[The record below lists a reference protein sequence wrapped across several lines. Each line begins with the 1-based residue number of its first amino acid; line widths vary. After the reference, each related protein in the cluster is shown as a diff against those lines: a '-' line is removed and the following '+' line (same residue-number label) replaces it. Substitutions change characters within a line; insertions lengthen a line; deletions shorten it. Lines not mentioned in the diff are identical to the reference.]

1 MLTLLGILIFAIG
14 LLASIAL
21 HELGHMT
28 PAKKFGVKVPQY
40 MVGFG
45 PTLWSRIKGE
55 TEYGIKA
62 IPLGG
67 YIRMIGMFPP
77 NPKGPQDPEKL
88 GRMGQMIES
97 AREEV
102 LAEISPEDESRTFY
116 RLSVPKK
123 LTVMFG
129 GPFMNLVIATIL
141 FTISLSV
148 IGRPEVTTTVS
159 DVIKCVPT
167 AANPNG
173 IPSTSGTCDDGV
185 ATPAAEIGLSAGD
198 TLIAVND
205 MEIATW
211 DDLGT
216 ALADEAGNQ
225 VDVTYLTSTGETIT
239 KSVEVAALESEVF
252 DDSGQATGEVS
263 TRGFLGVM
271 PSFDLVQAP
280 VSEVPGFM
288 ASVTSASIGA
298 LFEFPARVFGLAGE
312 LFTDAPRDPEGPV
325 SVVGIGR
332 ISGQITSSEDVPAIY
347 KVGDLITLL
356 ASVNLFLFVFNMVP
370 ILPLDGGH
378 IAGALYEGA
387 RRQVARVRRKP
398 LPGPV
403 DTAKMLPVAYVMSLV
418 LLAMSAIVIL
428 ADIIKPMSFY

>member
-1 MLTLLGILIFAIG
+1 MLTLIGILIFAIG
-14 LLASIAL
+14 LLLSIAL
-21 HELGHMT
+21 HELGHMA

-45 PTLWSRIKGE
+45 PTLWSKVKGE
-55 TEYGIKA
+55 TEYGIKG

-77 NPKGPQDPEKL
+77 NPKGVQDPEKL
-88 GRMGQMIES
+88 GRMGQLIES

-102 LAEISPEDESRTFY
+102 LAEISPEDEPRTFY
-116 RLSVPKK
+116 RLTVPKK

-148 IGRPEVTTTVS
+148 IGRPVVSTTVS
-159 DVIKCVPT
+159 DVVACVPT
-167 AANPNG
+167 SANPNG
-173 IPSTSGTCDDGV
+173 IASTNGTCEGGSS
-185 ATPAAEIGLSAGD
+185 TPASEIGLAPGDKLLTVNGVEISAW
-198 TLIAVND
+198 
-205 MEIATW
+205 E
-211 DDLGT
+211 DLGT
-216 ALADEAGNQ
+216 ALSDQAGNV

-239 KSVEVAALESEVF
+239 KNVEVAALESPVF
-252 DDSGQATGEVS
+252 SDSGEAIGEFT
-263 TRGFLGVM
+263 TRGFLGIS
-271 PSFDLVQAP
+271 PSFELEQSP

-288 ASVTSASIGA
+288 ATVTTSSIAA
-298 LFEFPARVFGLAGE
+298 LLEFPARIFGLAGD
-312 LFTDAPRDPEGPV
+312 LFTEAPRDPEGPV
-325 SVVGIGR
+325 SVIGIGR
-332 ISGQITSSEDVPAIY
+332 ISGQITSSEQVPTIY
-347 KVGDLITLL
+347 KAGDLITLL

-370 ILPLDGGH
+370 VLPLDGGH

-387 RRQVARVRRKP
+387 RRQIARVRRKP

-403 DTAKMLPVAYVMSLV
+403 DTAKMLPVAYAMSLV

-428 ADIIKPMSFY
+428 ADIIKPIVF

>member
-14 LLASIAL
+14 LLLSIAL
-21 HELGHMT
+21 HELGHMA

-45 PTLWSRIKGE
+45 PTLWSKVKGE
-55 TEYGIKA
+55 TEYGLKG

-77 NPKGPQDPEKL
+77 NPKGVQDPEKL
-88 GRMGQMIES
+88 GRMGQMVEA

-102 LAEISPEDESRTFY
+102 LAEISPEDEPRTFY

-148 IGRPEVTTTVS
+148 IGRPVVSTTVS
-159 DVIKCVPT
+159 DVVACVPT
-167 AANPNG
+167 SANPNG
-173 IPSTSGTCDDGV
+173 IASTSGTCEGGES
-185 ATPAAEIGLSAGD
+185 TPASEIGLAPGDKLLTVNGVEISAW
-198 TLIAVND
+198 
-205 MEIATW
+205 E
-211 DDLGT
+211 DLGT
-216 ALADEAGNQ
+216 ALGDQAGNV
-225 VDVTYLTSTGETIT
+225 VDVTYLTSSGETIT
-239 KSVEVAALESEVF
+239 KNVEVAALESPVF
-252 DDSGQATGEVS
+252 GDNGDATGEF
-263 TRGFLGVM
+263 TIRGFLGVT
-271 PSFDLVQAP
+271 PSFELEQSP

-288 ASVTSASIGA
+288 ATVTASSIAA
-298 LFEFPARVFGLAGE
+298 LMEFPARVFGLAGD
-312 LFTDAPRDPEGPV
+312 LFTEAPRDPEGPV

-332 ISGQITSSEDVPAIY
+332 ISGQIASSEEVPTIY
-347 KVGDLITLL
+347 KAGDLITLL

-387 RRQVARVRRKP
+387 RRQIARVRRKP

-403 DTAKMLPVAYVMSLV
+403 DTAKMLPVAYAMSLV

-428 ADIIKPMSFY
+428 ADIIKPIVF

>member
-1 MLTLLGILIFAIG
+1 MLTVLGISIFAIG
-14 LLASIAL
+14 LLLSIAL
-21 HELGHMT
+21 HELGHMA

-45 PTLWSRIKGE
+45 PTLWSKVKGE
-55 TEYGIKA
+55 TEYGIKG

-77 NPKGPQDPEKL
+77 NPNGVQDREHL
-88 GRMGQMIES
+88 GRMGLMIES

-102 LAEISPEDESRTFY
+102 LAEISPEDEPRTFY

-148 IGRPEVTTTVS
+148 IGRPAVTTTVS
-159 DVIKCVPT
+159 EVVACVPT
-167 AANPNG
+167 SANPNG
-173 IPSTSGTCDDGV
+173 IASTSGACEGG
-185 ATPAAEIGLSAGD
+185 ASTPASEIGLTTGD
-198 TLIAVND
+198 QLLAVNG
-205 MEIATW
+205 MQIATW
-211 DDLGT
+211 EDLGI
-216 ALADEAGNQ
+216 ALSDQAGSV
-225 VDVTYLTSTGETIT
+225 VDVTYLTSAGETIT
-239 KSVEVAALESEVF
+239 KSVSVAALETPVF
-252 DDSGQATGEVS
+252 NESGEATGEVTS
-263 TRGFLGVM
+263 RGFLGVS
-271 PSFDLVQAP
+271 PSFDLVQSP
-280 VSEVPGFM
+280 VSEVPEFM
-288 ASVTSASIGA
+288 VSITATSISA
-298 LFEFPARVFGLAGE
+298 LLEFPNRVFELAGD
-312 LFTDAPRDPEGPV
+312 LFTEAPRDLEGPV

-332 ISGQITSSEDVPAIY
+332 ISGQIASSEEVPTIY
-347 KVGDLITLL
+347 KAGDLVTLL

-370 ILPLDGGH
+370 VLPLDGGH

-387 RRQVARVRRKP
+387 RRQVARVLRKP

-403 DTAKMLPVAYVMSLV
+403 DTAKMLPVAYAMSLV

-428 ADIIKPMSFY
+428 ADIIKPMAF

>member
-1 MLTLLGILIFAIG
+1 MLTLLGISIFAIG
-14 LLASIAL
+14 LLLSIAL
-21 HELGHMT
+21 HELGHMA

-77 NPKGPQDPEKL
+77 NPKGVQDREHL
-88 GRMGQMIES
+88 GRMGLMIES

-102 LAEISPEDESRTFY
+102 LAEIAPEDEPRTFY

-148 IGRPEVTTTVS
+148 IGRPAVTTTVS
-159 DVIKCVPT
+159 EVVACVPT
-167 AANPNG
+167 SANPNG
-173 IPSTSGTCDDGV
+173 IASTSGTCEGGV
-185 ATPAAEIGLSAGD
+185 STPASEIGLAAGD
-198 TLIAVND
+198 KLLTVNGT
-205 MEIATW
+205 EISTW
-211 DDLGT
+211 EDLGT
-216 ALADEAGNQ
+216 ALSDQAGNI
-225 VDVTYLTSTGETIT
+225 VDVTYLTSSGETVT
-239 KSVEVAALESEVF
+239 KNVEVAALETPVF
-252 DDSGQATGEVS
+252 TEAGEPTGEVT
-263 TRGFLGVM
+263 TRGFLGIS
-271 PSFDLVQAP
+271 PNFDLVQSP

-288 ASVTSASIGA
+288 ATVTTSSIAA
-298 LFEFPARVFGLAGE
+298 LMEFPARVFGLAGD
-312 LFTDAPRDPEGPV
+312 LFTEAPRDPEGPV

-332 ISGQITSSEDVPAIY
+332 ISGQIASSEEVPTIY
-347 KVGDLITLL
+347 KAGDLVTLL

-370 ILPLDGGH
+370 VLPLDGGH

-387 RRQVARVRRKP
+387 RRQIARVRRKP

-403 DTAKMLPVAYVMSLV
+403 DTAKMLPVAYAMSLV

-428 ADIIKPMSFY
+428 ADIIKPIVF

>member
-1 MLTLLGILIFAIG
+1 MLTLLGILIFAVG

-21 HELGHMT
+21 HELGHMA

-45 PTLWSRIKGE
+45 PTLWSRKKGE
-55 TEYGIKA
+55 TEYGIKG

-77 NPKGPQDPEKL
+77 NPKGVQDREHL
-88 GRMGQMIES
+88 GRMGLMIED
-97 AREEV
+97 ARDEV
-102 LAEISPEDESRTFY
+102 LAEIAPEDEHRTFY

-159 DVIKCVPT
+159 EVIACVPT
-167 AANPNG
+167 TANPNG
-173 IPSTSGTCDDGV
+173 IASTSGTCDGGV
-185 ATPAAEIGLSAGD
+185 STPAAQIGLSAGD
-198 TLIAVND
+198 KLLSVNEV
-205 MEIATW
+205 EISTW
-211 DDLGT
+211 EDLGI
-216 ALADEAGNQ
+216 ALADQAGNVVQ
-225 VDVTYLTSTGETIT
+225 VTYLTSTGETVT
-239 KSVEVAALESEVF
+239 KNVEVAALESPVIN
-252 DDSGQATGEVS
+252 DSGDATGEF
-263 TRGFLGVM
+263 TIRGFLGVS
-271 PSFDLVQAP
+271 PSFDLVQSP
-280 VSEVPGFM
+280 ISEVPGFM
-288 ASVTSASIGA
+288 TSVTASSIAA
-298 LFEFPARVFGLAGE
+298 LFEFPARVFGLAGD
-312 LFTDAPRDPEGPV
+312 LFTEAPRDPEGPV
-325 SVVGIGR
+325 SVIGIGR
-332 ISGQITSSEDVPAIY
+332 ISGEIASSESVPAIY

-370 ILPLDGGH
+370 VLPLDGGH

-387 RRQVARVRRKP
+387 RRQIARVRRKP

-428 ADIIKPMSFY
+428 ADIIKPIAF

>member
-21 HELGHMT
+21 HELGHMA

-45 PTLWSRIKGE
+45 PTLWSRVKGE
-55 TEYGIKA
+55 TEYGLKG

-77 NPKGPQDPEKL
+77 NPKGVQDPESL
-88 GRMGQMIES
+88 GRMGQMIEA

-102 LAEISPEDESRTFY
+102 LAEIAPEDEPRTFY

-148 IGRPEVTTTVS
+148 IGRPVVSTTVS
-159 DVIKCVPT
+159 EVVACVPT
-167 AANPNG
+167 SANPNG
-173 IPSTSGTCDDGV
+173 IASTNGECEGGV
-185 ATPAAEIGLSAGD
+185 STPASEIGLTAGD
-198 TLIAVND
+198 KLLSVNGV
-205 MEIATW
+205 EISAW
-211 DDLGT
+211 EDLGT
-216 ALADEAGNQ
+216 ALSNEAGNV
-225 VDVTYLTSTGETIT
+225 VDVTYLTSTGETVT
-239 KSVEVAALESEVF
+239 KNVEVAALESPVF
-252 DDSGQATGEVS
+252 NDSGDATGEF
-263 TRGFLGVM
+263 TIRGFLGVS
-271 PSFDLVQAP
+271 PSFELEQSP

-288 ASVTSASIGA
+288 ATVTASSIAA
-298 LFEFPARVFGLAGE
+298 LMKFPARVFGLAGD
-312 LFTDAPRDPEGPV
+312 LFTEAPRDPEGPV
-325 SVVGIGR
+325 SVIGIGR
-332 ISGQITSSEDVPAIY
+332 ISGQITSSEEVPTIY
-347 KVGDLITLL
+347 KAGDLITLL

-370 ILPLDGGH
+370 VLPLDGGH

-403 DTAKMLPVAYVMSLV
+403 DTAKMLPVAYAMSLV

-428 ADIIKPMSFY
+428 ADIIKPMAF

>member
-1 MLTLLGILIFAIG
+1 MLTLLGILIFAVG

-77 NPKGPQDPEKL
+77 NPKGIADPEKL

-102 LAEISPEDESRTFY
+102 LSEIAPEDESRTFY

-159 DVIKCVPT
+159 EVVACVPT
-167 AANPNG
+167 TSNPNG
-173 IPSTSGTCDDGV
+173 IASTSGTCDGGV
-185 ATPAAEIGLSAGD
+185 STPAAEIGLSPGD
-198 TLIAVND
+198 TLISVNSI
-205 MEIATW
+205 EISTW

-216 ALADEAGNQ
+216 ALANEAGNQ
-225 VDVTYLTSTGETIT
+225 VPVTYLDSAGQTIT
-239 KSVEVAALESEVF
+239 KDVKVAALETEIF
-252 DDSGQATGEVS
+252 DDAGKPTGEVS
-263 TRGFLGVM
+263 SRGFLGVT
-271 PSFDLVQAP
+271 PTFDLVQAP
-280 VSEVPGFM
+280 IAEVPGFM
-288 ASVTSASIGA
+288 ASITATSVGA
-298 LFEFPARVFGLAGE
+298 LFEFPARVFGLASE
-312 LFTDAPRDPEGPV
+312 LFTDSPRDPEGPV

-332 ISGQITSSEDVPAIY
+332 ISGQITSSEAVPTIY

-370 ILPLDGGH
+370 VLPLDGGH

-387 RRQVARVRRKP
+387 RRQIARIRRKP

-403 DTAKMLPVAYVMSLV
+403 DTAKMLPVAYAMSIV
-418 LLAMSAIVIL
+418 LLAMSAVVIL
-428 ADIIKPMSFY
+428 ADIIKPMSF

>member
-21 HELGHMT
+21 HELGHMA

-45 PTLWSRIKGE
+45 PTLWSRKKGE

-77 NPKGPQDPEKL
+77 NPKGVQDRERL
-88 GRMGQMIES
+88 GRMGLMIED

-102 LAEISPEDESRTFY
+102 LAEISPEDEPRTFY

-159 DVIKCVPT
+159 EVVACVPT
-167 AANPNG
+167 SSNPSG
-173 IPSTSGTCDDGV
+173 IASTSGTCDGGV
-185 ATPAAEIGLSAGD
+185 STPAAEIGLTAGD
-198 TLIAVND
+198 QLLVVNGVD
-205 MEIATW
+205 IATW
-211 DDLGT
+211 SDLGT
-216 ALADEAGNQ
+216 ALSDQAGKV
-225 VDVTYLTSTGETIT
+225 VDVTYLTSEGETVS
-239 KSVEVAALESEVF
+239 KSVEVAALKSEVF
-252 DDSGQATGEVS
+252 TDAGVATGEFT
-263 TRGFLGVM
+263 TRGFLGIS
-271 PSFDLVQAP
+271 PSFNLVQSP
-280 VSEVPGFM
+280 ISEVPGFM
-288 ASVTSASIGA
+288 TSVTASSIAA
-298 LFEFPARVFGLAGE
+298 LFEFPARVLGLAGD
-312 LFTDAPRDPEGPV
+312 LFTEAPRDPEGPV
-325 SVVGIGR
+325 SVIGIGR
-332 ISGQITSSEDVPAIY
+332 ISGEITSSETVPAIY

-370 ILPLDGGH
+370 VLPLDGGH

-387 RRQVARVRRKP
+387 RRQVARIRRKP

-403 DTAKMLPVAYVMSLV
+403 DTAKMLPVAYAMSLV

-428 ADIIKPMSFY
+428 ADIFKPISF

>member
-1 MLTLLGILIFAIG
+1 MLTMLGILIFAIG

-21 HELGHMT
+21 HEIGHLA

-45 PTLWSRIKGE
+45 PTLWSRKRGE
-55 TEYGIKA
+55 TEYGVKA

-77 NPKGPQDPEKL
+77 NPKGAQDAEQL
-88 GRMGQMIES
+88 GRIGLMIES

-102 LAEISPEDESRTFY
+102 LSEIAPEDEPRTFY
-116 RLSVPKK
+116 KLSVPKK

-148 IGRPEVTTTVS
+148 IGRPEVNTTVS
-159 DVIKCVPT
+159 EIVACVPT
-167 AANPNG
+167 SANPNG
-173 IPSTSGTCDDGV
+173 IASTSGTCDGGTK
-185 ATPAAEIGLSAGD
+185 TPAAEIGLSAGD
-198 TLIAVND
+198 KLVSVNGF
-205 MEIATW
+205 EISSW
-211 DDLGT
+211 EDLGT
-216 ALADEAGNQ
+216 ALSDQAGK
-225 VDVTYLTSTGETIT
+225 VVPVTYLTSAGTTVT
-239 KSVEVAALESEVF
+239 KSVTVAGIESEVF
-252 DDSGQATGEVS
+252 TETGEATGEFS
-263 TRGFLGVM
+263 TRGFLGVS
-271 PSFDLVQAP
+271 PSFELVQ
-280 VSEVPGFM
+280 SSITEVPGFM
-288 ASVTSASIGA
+288 TSVIASSVSA

-312 LFTDAPRDPEGPV
+312 MFTDAPRDPEGPV
-325 SVVGIGR
+325 SVIGIGR
-332 ISGQITSSEDVPAIY
+332 ISGQITSSEAVPTIY

-370 ILPLDGGH
+370 VLPLDGGH

-387 RRQVARVRRKP
+387 RRQIARIRRKP

-403 DTAKMLPVAYVMSLV
+403 DTARMLPVAYAMSLV

-428 ADIIKPMSFY
+428 ADFIKPMSF

>member
-1 MLTLLGILIFAIG
+1 MLTLIGILIFAIG
-14 LLASIAL
+14 LLLSIAL
-21 HELGHMT
+21 HELGHMA

-45 PTLWSRIKGE
+45 PTLWSKVKGE
-55 TEYGIKA
+55 TEYGLKG

-77 NPKGPQDPEKL
+77 NPKGVQDPEKL
-88 GRMGQMIES
+88 GRMGQLIES

-102 LAEISPEDESRTFY
+102 LAEISPEDEPRTFY

-148 IGRPEVTTTVS
+148 IGRPVVSTTVS
-159 DVIKCVPT
+159 DVVACVPT
-167 AANPNG
+167 SANPNG
-173 IPSTSGTCDDGV
+173 IASTSGTCEGGTS
-185 ATPAAEIGLSAGD
+185 TPASEIGLAPGDKLLTVNGVEISA
-198 TLIAVND
+198 
-205 MEIATW
+205 W

-216 ALADEAGNQ
+216 ALSDQAGNV
-225 VDVTYLTSTGETIT
+225 VDVTYLTSSGETVT
-239 KSVEVAALESEVF
+239 KNVEVAALESPVF
-252 DDSGQATGEVS
+252 GDNGDATGEF
-263 TRGFLGVM
+263 TIRGFLGVT
-271 PSFDLVQAP
+271 PSFELEQSP

-288 ASVTSASIGA
+288 ATVTASSIAA
-298 LFEFPARVFGLAGE
+298 LMEFPARVFGLAGD
-312 LFTDAPRDPEGPV
+312 LFTEAPRDPEGPV

-332 ISGQITSSEDVPAIY
+332 ISGQIASSEEVPTIY
-347 KVGDLITLL
+347 KAGDLITLL

-387 RRQVARVRRKP
+387 RRQIARVRRKP

-403 DTAKMLPVAYVMSLV
+403 DTAKMLPVAYAMSLV

-428 ADIIKPMSFY
+428 ADIIKPIVF

>member
-1 MLTLLGILIFAIG
+1 MLTLIGILIFAIG
-14 LLASIAL
+14 LLLSIAL
-21 HELGHMT
+21 HELGHMA

-45 PTLWSRIKGE
+45 PTLWSKVKGE
-55 TEYGIKA
+55 TEYGLKG

-77 NPKGPQDPEKL
+77 NPKGVQDPEKL
-88 GRMGQMIES
+88 GRMGQMVEA

-102 LAEISPEDESRTFY
+102 LAEITPEDEPRTFY

-148 IGRPEVTTTVS
+148 IGRPVVSTTVS
-159 DVIKCVPT
+159 DVVACVPT
-167 AANPNG
+167 SANPNG
-173 IPSTSGTCDDGV
+173 IASTSGTCEGGES
-185 ATPAAEIGLSAGD
+185 TPASEIGLAAGD
-198 TLIAVND
+198 KLLTVNGV
-205 MEIATW
+205 EISAW
-211 DDLGT
+211 EDLGA
-216 ALADEAGNQ
+216 ALGDQAGNV
-225 VDVTYLTSTGETIT
+225 VDVTYLTSSGETIT
-239 KSVEVAALESEVF
+239 KNVEVAALESPVF
-252 DDSGQATGEVS
+252 GDNGDATGEF
-263 TRGFLGVM
+263 TIRGFLGVT
-271 PSFDLVQAP
+271 PSFELEQSP

-288 ASVTSASIGA
+288 ATVTASSIAA
-298 LFEFPARVFGLAGE
+298 LMEFPARVFGLAGD
-312 LFTDAPRDPEGPV
+312 LFTEAPRDPEGPV

-332 ISGQITSSEDVPAIY
+332 ISGQIASSEEVPTIY
-347 KVGDLITLL
+347 KAGDLITLL

-387 RRQVARVRRKP
+387 RRQIARVRRKP

-403 DTAKMLPVAYVMSLV
+403 DTAKMLPVAYAMSLV

-428 ADIIKPMSFY
+428 ADIIKPIVF

>member
-1 MLTLLGILIFAIG
+1 MLTLLGILIFAVG

-21 HELGHMT
+21 HELGHMA

-45 PTLWSRIKGE
+45 PTLWSRTKGD
-55 TEYGIKA
+55 TEYGIKG

-77 NPKGPQDPEKL
+77 NPKGVQDREHL
-88 GRMGQMIES
+88 GRIGLMIET

-102 LAEISPEDESRTFY
+102 LSEVSPEDESRTFY

-148 IGRPEVTTTVS
+148 IGRPVVTTTVS
-159 DVIKCVPT
+159 EVVACVPT
-167 AANPNG
+167 SANPNG
-173 IPSTSGTCDDGV
+173 IASTSGTCDGGV
-185 ATPAAEIGLSAGD
+185 STPATEIGLTAGD
-198 TLIAVND
+198 KLLVVND
-205 MEIATW
+205 LEITTW
-211 DDLGT
+211 EDLGT
-216 ALADEAGNQ
+216 ALGDQAGKVVQ
-225 VDVTYLTSTGETIT
+225 VTYLTSAGATIT
-239 KSVEVAALESEVF
+239 KSVKVAAIESEVF
-252 DDSGQATGEVS
+252 TDTGEPTGEFS
-263 TRGFLGVM
+263 TRGFLGVS
-271 PSFDLVQAP
+271 PSFALEQSP

-288 ASVTSASIGA
+288 TSVTASSISA

-312 LFTDAPRDPEGPV
+312 LFTDSPRDPEGPV

-332 ISGQITSSEDVPAIY
+332 ISGQITSSEAVPTIY

-370 ILPLDGGH
+370 VLPLDGGH

-387 RRQVARVRRKP
+387 RRQIARIRRKP

-403 DTAKMLPVAYVMSLV
+403 DTAKMLPVAYAMSLV

-428 ADIIKPMSFY
+428 ADIIKPMSF

>member
-1 MLTLLGILIFAIG
+1 MLTLLGISIFAIG
-14 LLASIAL
+14 LLLSIAL
-21 HELGHMT
+21 HELGHMA

-77 NPKGPQDPEKL
+77 NPKGVQDREHL
-88 GRMGQMIES
+88 GRMGLMIES
-97 AREEV
+97 ARDEV
-102 LAEISPEDESRTFY
+102 LAEIAPEDEPRTFY

-148 IGRPEVTTTVS
+148 IGRPAVTTTVS
-159 DVIKCVPT
+159 EVVACVPT
-167 AANPNG
+167 SANPNG
-173 IPSTSGTCDDGV
+173 IASTSGTCEGGV
-185 ATPAAEIGLSAGD
+185 STPATEIGLAAGD
-198 TLIAVND
+198 KLLTVNGTG
-205 MEIATW
+205 ISTW
-211 DDLGT
+211 EDLGT
-216 ALADEAGNQ
+216 ALSDQAGNV
-225 VDVTYLTSTGETIT
+225 VDVTYLTSSGETVT
-239 KSVEVAALESEVF
+239 KNVEVAALETPVF
-252 DDSGQATGEVS
+252 TEAGEPTGEVT
-263 TRGFLGVM
+263 TRGFLGIS
-271 PSFDLVQAP
+271 PSFELVQSP
-280 VSEVPGFM
+280 VSEFPGFM
-288 ASVTSASIGA
+288 ATVTTSSIAA
-298 LFEFPARVFGLAGE
+298 LMEFPARVFGLAGD
-312 LFTDAPRDPEGPV
+312 LFTEAPRDPEGPV

-332 ISGQITSSEDVPAIY
+332 ISGQIASSEEVPTIY
-347 KVGDLITLL
+347 KAGDLVTLL

-370 ILPLDGGH
+370 VLPLDGGH

-387 RRQVARVRRKP
+387 RRQIARVRRKP

-403 DTAKMLPVAYVMSLV
+403 DTAKMLPVAYAMSLV

-428 ADIIKPMSFY
+428 ADIIKPIVF

>member
-1 MLTLLGILIFAIG
+1 MLTLLGISIFAIG
-14 LLASIAL
+14 LLLSIAL
-21 HELGHMT
+21 HELGHMA

-77 NPKGPQDPEKL
+77 NPKGVQDREHL
-88 GRMGQMIES
+88 GRMGLMIES

-102 LAEISPEDESRTFY
+102 LAEIAPEDEPRTFY

-148 IGRPEVTTTVS
+148 IGRPAVTTTVS
-159 DVIKCVPT
+159 EVVACVPT
-167 AANPNG
+167 SANPNG
-173 IPSTSGTCDDGV
+173 IASTNGTCEGGV
-185 ATPAAEIGLSAGD
+185 STPASEIGLTAGD
-198 TLIAVND
+198 KLLTVNGL
-205 MEIATW
+205 EISTW
-211 DDLGT
+211 EDLGT
-216 ALADEAGNQ
+216 ALSDQAGNV
-225 VDVTYLTSTGETIT
+225 VDVTYLTSSGETVT
-239 KSVEVAALESEVF
+239 KNVEVAALESPVF
-252 DDSGQATGEVS
+252 SDTGEATGEFTS
-263 TRGFLGVM
+263 RGFLGVS
-271 PSFDLVQAP
+271 PGFDLVQSP

-288 ASVTSASIGA
+288 ATVTTSSIAA
-298 LFEFPARVFGLAGE
+298 LFEFPARVLGLAGD
-312 LFTDAPRDPEGPV
+312 LFTETPRDPEGPV
-325 SVVGIGR
+325 SVIGIGR
-332 ISGQITSSEDVPAIY
+332 ISGQIASTEEVPTIY
-347 KVGDLITLL
+347 KAGDLITLL

-370 ILPLDGGH
+370 VLPLDGGH

-387 RRQVARVRRKP
+387 RRQIARLRRKP

-403 DTAKMLPVAYVMSLV
+403 DTAKMLPVAYAMSIV

-428 ADIIKPMSFY
+428 ADIIKPMAF

>member
-1 MLTLLGILIFAIG
+1 MLTLLGILIFAVG

-21 HELGHMT
+21 HELGHMA

-45 PTLWSRIKGE
+45 PTLWSRKKGE
-55 TEYGIKA
+55 TEYGIKG

-77 NPKGPQDPEKL
+77 NPKGVQDREHL
-88 GRMGQMIES
+88 GRMGLMIED
-97 AREEV
+97 ARDEV
-102 LAEISPEDESRTFY
+102 LAEIAPEDEHRTFY

-159 DVIKCVPT
+159 EVIACVPT
-167 AANPNG
+167 SANPNG
-173 IPSTSGTCDDGV
+173 IASTSGTCDGGV
-185 ATPAAEIGLSAGD
+185 STPAAQIGLSAGD
-198 TLIAVND
+198 KLLSVNGV
-205 MEIATW
+205 EISTW
-211 DDLGT
+211 QDLGI
-216 ALADEAGNQ
+216 ALADQAGNVVQ
-225 VDVTYLTSTGETIT
+225 VTYLTSTGETVT
-239 KSVEVAALESEVF
+239 KNVEVAALESPVIN
-252 DDSGQATGEVS
+252 DSGDATGEF
-263 TRGFLGVM
+263 TIRGFLGVS
-271 PSFDLVQAP
+271 PSFDLVQSP
-280 VSEVPGFM
+280 ISEVPGFM
-288 ASVTSASIGA
+288 TSVTASSIAA
-298 LFEFPARVFGLAGE
+298 LFEFPARVFGLAGD
-312 LFTDAPRDPEGPV
+312 LFTEAPRDPEGPV
-325 SVVGIGR
+325 SVIGIGR
-332 ISGQITSSEDVPAIY
+332 ISGEIASSESVPAIY

-370 ILPLDGGH
+370 VLPLDGGH

-387 RRQVARVRRKP
+387 RRQIARVRRKP

-428 ADIIKPMSFY
+428 ADIIKPIAF

>member
-21 HELGHMT
+21 HELGHMA

-45 PTLWSRIKGE
+45 PTLWSRVKGE
-55 TEYGIKA
+55 TEYGLKG

-77 NPKGPQDPEKL
+77 NPKGVQDPEKL

-102 LAEISPEDESRTFY
+102 LAEFTPEDEPRTFY

-148 IGRPEVTTTVS
+148 IGRPVVSTTVS
-159 DVIKCVPT
+159 DVVACVPT
-167 AANPNG
+167 SANPNG
-173 IPSTSGTCDDGV
+173 IASTNGECEGGAS
-185 ATPAAEIGLSAGD
+185 TPASEIGLTAGD
-198 TLIAVND
+198 KLLSVNGV
-205 MEIATW
+205 EISTW
-211 DDLGT
+211 EDLGT
-216 ALADEAGNQ
+216 ALSDQAGKV
-225 VDVTYLTSTGETIT
+225 VDVTYLTSSGETIT
-239 KSVEVAALESEVF
+239 KNAEVAALESPVF
-252 DDSGQATGEVS
+252 GDNGDATGEF
-263 TRGFLGVM
+263 TIRGFLGVS
-271 PSFDLVQAP
+271 PSFELEQAP

-288 ASVTSASIGA
+288 TTVTASSIAA
-298 LFEFPARVFGLAGE
+298 LMEFPARVFGLAGD
-312 LFTDAPRDPEGPV
+312 LFTETPRDPEGPV
-325 SVVGIGR
+325 SVIGIGR
-332 ISGQITSSEDVPAIY
+332 ISGQITSSEEVPTIY
-347 KVGDLITLL
+347 KAGDLITLL

-370 ILPLDGGH
+370 VLPLDGGH

-387 RRQVARVRRKP
+387 RRQVARFRRKP

-403 DTAKMLPVAYVMSLV
+403 DTAKMLPVAYAMSLV

-428 ADIIKPMSFY
+428 ADIIKPMSF

>member
-14 LLASIAL
+14 LLLSIAL
-21 HELGHMT
+21 HELGHMA

-45 PTLWSRIKGE
+45 PTLWSKVKGE
-55 TEYGIKA
+55 TEYGLKG

-77 NPKGPQDPEKL
+77 NPKGVQDPEKL
-88 GRMGQMIES
+88 GRMGQMVEA

-102 LAEISPEDESRTFY
+102 LAEISPEDEPRTFY

-148 IGRPEVTTTVS
+148 IGRPVVSTTVS
-159 DVIKCVPT
+159 DVVSCVPT
-167 AANPNG
+167 SANPNG
-173 IPSTSGTCDDGV
+173 IASTSGTCEGGES
-185 ATPAAEIGLSAGD
+185 TPASEIGLAPGDKLLTVNGVEISAW
-198 TLIAVND
+198 
-205 MEIATW
+205 E
-211 DDLGT
+211 DLGT
-216 ALADEAGNQ
+216 ALGDQAGNV
-225 VDVTYLTSTGETIT
+225 VDVTYLTSSGETIT
-239 KSVEVAALESEVF
+239 KNVEVAALESPVF
-252 DDSGQATGEVS
+252 GDNGDATGEF
-263 TRGFLGVM
+263 TIRGFLGVT
-271 PSFDLVQAP
+271 PSFELEQSP

-288 ASVTSASIGA
+288 ATVTASSIAA
-298 LFEFPARVFGLAGE
+298 LMEFPARVFGLAGD
-312 LFTDAPRDPEGPV
+312 LFTEAPRDPEGPV

-332 ISGQITSSEDVPAIY
+332 ISGQIASSEEVPTIY
-347 KVGDLITLL
+347 KAGDLITLL

-387 RRQVARVRRKP
+387 RRQIARVRRKP

-403 DTAKMLPVAYVMSLV
+403 DTAKMLPVAYAMSLV

-428 ADIIKPMSFY
+428 ADIIKPIVF

>member
-1 MLTLLGILIFAIG
+1 MLTLLGISIFAIG
-14 LLASIAL
+14 LLLSIAL
-21 HELGHMT
+21 HELGHMA

-45 PTLWSRIKGE
+45 PTVWSRIKGE

-77 NPKGPQDPEKL
+77 NPKGIQDREHL
-88 GRMGQMIES
+88 GRMGLMIES

-102 LAEISPEDESRTFY
+102 LAEIAPEDEPRTFY

-141 FTISLSV
+141 FTVSLSV
-148 IGRPEVTTTVS
+148 IGRPAVNTTVS
-159 DVIKCVPT
+159 EVVACVPT
-167 AANPNG
+167 SANPNG
-173 IPSTSGTCDDGV
+173 IASTSGECEGGV
-185 ATPAAEIGLSAGD
+185 STPASEIGLTAGD
-198 TLIAVND
+198 KLLTVNGL
-205 MEIATW
+205 EISTW
-211 DDLGT
+211 EDLGT
-216 ALADEAGNQ
+216 ALVDQAGNV
-225 VDVTYLTSTGETIT
+225 VDVTYLTSSGETVT
-239 KSVEVAALESEVF
+239 KNVEVASLETPVF
-252 DDSGQATGEVS
+252 TEAGEPTGEVTS
-263 TRGFLGVM
+263 RGFLGVS
-271 PSFDLVQAP
+271 PSFELVQSP

-288 ASVTSASIGA
+288 ATVTTSSVAA

-312 LFTDAPRDPEGPV
+312 LFTETPRDPEGPV
-325 SVVGIGR
+325 SVIGIGR
-332 ISGQITSSEDVPAIY
+332 ISGQITSSEQVPTIY
-347 KVGDLITLL
+347 KVGDLISLL

-370 ILPLDGGH
+370 VLPLDGGH
-378 IAGALYEGA
+378 IAGALYEGG
-387 RRQVARVRRKP
+387 RRQIARLRSKP

-403 DTAKMLPVAYVMSLV
+403 DTARMLPVAYAMSLV

-428 ADIIKPMSFY
+428 ADIIKPMAF

>member
-1 MLTLLGILIFAIG
+1 MLTLLGISIFAIG

-21 HELGHMT
+21 HELGHLF

-45 PTLWSRIKGE
+45 PTLWSRLKGE

-77 NPKGPQDPEKL
+77 NPKGVQDREHL
-88 GRMGQMIES
+88 GRMGLMIES

-102 LAEISPEDESRTFY
+102 LAEIAPEDEKRTFY

-141 FTISLSV
+141 FTISISV
-148 IGRPEVTTTVS
+148 IGRPNVTTTVS
-159 DVIKCVPT
+159 EVIACVPT
-167 AANPNG
+167 SANPNG
-173 IPSTSGTCDDGV
+173 ISSTSGTCEGG
-185 ATPAAEIGLSAGD
+185 ASTPASEIGLASGD
-198 TLIAVND
+198 TLLTVNGLNISSW
-205 MEIATW
+205 E
-211 DDLGT
+211 DLGT
-216 ALADEAGNQ
+216 ALADEAGNV
-225 VDVTYLTSTGETIT
+225 VDVTYSTPDGQTVT
-239 KSVEVAALESEVF
+239 KSVEVAALETEELNEA
-252 DDSGQATGEVS
+252 GEATGQVTS
-263 TRGFLGVM
+263 RGFLGVV
-271 PSFDLVQAP
+271 PSFELVTSP
-280 VSEVPGFM
+280 VTQVPGFM
-288 ASVTSASIGA
+288 AEITATSISA
-298 LFEFPARVFGLAGE
+298 LLEFPTRVFGLAGE

-332 ISGQITSSEDVPAIY
+332 ISGQITSSEAVPTIY
-347 KVGDLITLL
+347 KVGDLVTLL

-370 ILPLDGGH
+370 VLPLDGGH

-387 RRQVARVRRKP
+387 RRQIARVRRRP

-403 DTAKMLPVAYVMSLV
+403 DTAKMLPVAYVMSLI

-428 ADIIKPMSFY
+428 ADIIKPIAL

>member
-1 MLTLLGILIFAIG
+1 MLTVLGISIFAIG
-14 LLASIAL
+14 LLLSIAL
-21 HELGHMT
+21 HELGHMA

-45 PTLWSRIKGE
+45 PTLWSKVKGE
-55 TEYGIKA
+55 TEYGIKG

-77 NPKGPQDPEKL
+77 NPNGVQDREHL
-88 GRMGQMIES
+88 GRMGLMIES

-102 LAEISPEDESRTFY
+102 LAEIAPEDEPRTFY

-148 IGRPEVTTTVS
+148 IGRPAVTTTVS
-159 DVIKCVPT
+159 EVVACVPT
-167 AANPNG
+167 SANPNG
-173 IPSTSGTCDDGV
+173 IASTSGACEGG
-185 ATPAAEIGLSAGD
+185 ASTPASEIGLTTGD
-198 TLIAVND
+198 QLLAVNG
-205 MEIATW
+205 MQITTW
-211 DDLGT
+211 EDLGI
-216 ALADEAGNQ
+216 ALSDQAGSV
-225 VDVTYLTSTGETIT
+225 VDVTYLTSAGETIT
-239 KSVEVAALESEVF
+239 KSVSVAALETPVF
-252 DDSGQATGEVS
+252 NESGEATGEVTS
-263 TRGFLGVM
+263 RGFLGVS
-271 PSFDLVQAP
+271 PSFDLVQSP
-280 VSEVPGFM
+280 VSEVPEFM
-288 ASVTSASIGA
+288 VSIMATSISA
-298 LFEFPARVFGLAGE
+298 LLEFPNRVFELAGD
-312 LFTDAPRDPEGPV
+312 LFTEAPRDLEGPV

-332 ISGQITSSEDVPAIY
+332 ISGQIASSEEVPTIY
-347 KVGDLITLL
+347 KAGDLITLL

-370 ILPLDGGH
+370 VLPLDGGH

-403 DTAKMLPVAYVMSLV
+403 DTAKMLPVAYAMSLV

-428 ADIIKPMSFY
+428 ADIIKPMAF

>member
-21 HELGHMT
+21 HELGHMA

-45 PTLWSRIKGE
+45 PTLWSRVKGE
-55 TEYGIKA
+55 TEYGIKG

-77 NPKGPQDPEKL
+77 NPKGAQDPEKL

-102 LAEISPEDESRTFY
+102 LAEIAPEDEARTFY

-148 IGRPEVTTTVS
+148 IGRPEVSTTVS
-159 DVIKCVPT
+159 EVVACVPT
-167 AANPNG
+167 SANPNG
-173 IPSTSGTCDDGV
+173 IASTNGSCEGGV
-185 ATPAAEIGLSAGD
+185 STPASEIGLVAGD
-198 TLIAVND
+198 KLVSVNGV
-205 MEIATW
+205 EIATW
-211 DDLGT
+211 EDLGT
-216 ALADEAGNQ
+216 ALSDQAGN
-225 VDVTYLTSTGETIT
+225 VVAVTYLTSSGEAVT
-239 KSVEVAALESEVF
+239 KNVEVAALESPVLN
-252 DDSGQATGEVS
+252 DSGDATGEFT
-263 TRGFLGVM
+263 TRGFLGVS
-271 PSFDLVQAP
+271 PSFELEQSP

-288 ASVTSASIGA
+288 ASVTASSISA
-298 LFEFPARVFGLAGE
+298 LLEFPARVLGLAGDM
-312 LFTDAPRDPEGPV
+312 FTDAPRDLDGPV

-332 ISGQITSSEDVPAIY
+332 ISGEITSSEAVPTSY
-347 KVGDLITLL
+347 KAGDLITLL

-387 RRQVARVRRKP
+387 RRQVARIRRKP

-403 DTAKMLPVAYVMSLV
+403 DTAKMLPVAYAMSLV

-428 ADIIKPMSFY
+428 ADIIKPMSF

>member
-14 LLASIAL
+14 LLLSIAL
-21 HELGHMT
+21 HELGHMA

-45 PTLWSRIKGE
+45 PTLWSKVKGE
-55 TEYGIKA
+55 TEYGLKG

-77 NPKGPQDPEKL
+77 NPKGVQDPEKL

-102 LAEISPEDESRTFY
+102 LAEISPEDEPRTFY

-148 IGRPEVTTTVS
+148 IGRPVVSTTVS
-159 DVIKCVPT
+159 DVVACVPT
-167 AANPNG
+167 SANPNG
-173 IPSTSGTCDDGV
+173 IASTSGTCEGGES
-185 ATPAAEIGLSAGD
+185 TPASEIGLAPGDKLLTVNGVEISAW
-198 TLIAVND
+198 
-205 MEIATW
+205 E
-211 DDLGT
+211 DLGT
-216 ALADEAGNQ
+216 ALGDQAGNV
-225 VDVTYLTSTGETIT
+225 VDVTYLTSSGETIT
-239 KSVEVAALESEVF
+239 KNVEVAALESPVF
-252 DDSGQATGEVS
+252 GDNGDATGEF
-263 TRGFLGVM
+263 TIRGFLGIS
-271 PSFDLVQAP
+271 PSFELEQSP
-280 VSEVPGFM
+280 ISEVPGFM
-288 ASVTSASIGA
+288 ATVTTSSIAA
-298 LFEFPARVFGLAGE
+298 LMEFPARVFGLAGD
-312 LFTDAPRDPEGPV
+312 LFTESPRDPEGPV
-325 SVVGIGR
+325 SVIGIGR
-332 ISGQITSSEDVPAIY
+332 ISGQIASSEEVPTIY
-347 KVGDLITLL
+347 KAGDLITLL

-370 ILPLDGGH
+370 VLPLDGGH

-387 RRQVARVRRKP
+387 RRQIARVRKKP

-403 DTAKMLPVAYVMSLV
+403 DTAKMLPVAYVMSLI

-428 ADIIKPMSFY
+428 ADIVKPIVF

>member
-1 MLTLLGILIFAIG
+1 MLNLLGILIFAVG

-21 HELGHMT
+21 HELGHMA

-45 PTLWSRIKGE
+45 PTLWSRKKGE
-55 TEYGIKA
+55 TEYGIKG

-77 NPKGPQDPEKL
+77 NPKGVQDREHL
-88 GRMGQMIES
+88 GRMGLMIED
-97 AREEV
+97 ARNEV
-102 LAEISPEDESRTFY
+102 LAEIAPEDEHRTFY

-159 DVIKCVPT
+159 EVIACVPT
-167 AANPNG
+167 SANPNG
-173 IPSTSGTCDDGV
+173 IASTSGTCDGGV
-185 ATPAAEIGLSAGD
+185 STPAAQIGLSAGD
-198 TLIAVND
+198 KLLSVNEV
-205 MEIATW
+205 EISTW
-211 DDLGT
+211 QDLGI
-216 ALADEAGNQ
+216 ALSDQAGNVVQ
-225 VDVTYLTSTGETIT
+225 VTYLTSTGETVT
-239 KSVEVAALESEVF
+239 KNVEVAALESPVIN
-252 DDSGQATGEVS
+252 DSGDATGEF
-263 TRGFLGVM
+263 TIRGFLGVS
-271 PSFDLVQAP
+271 PSFDLVQSP
-280 VSEVPGFM
+280 ISEVPGFM
-288 ASVTSASIGA
+288 TSVTASSIAA
-298 LFEFPARVFGLAGE
+298 LFEFPARVFGLAGD
-312 LFTDAPRDPEGPV
+312 LFTEAPRDPEGPV
-325 SVVGIGR
+325 SVIGIGR
-332 ISGQITSSEDVPAIY
+332 ISGEIASSESVPAIY

-370 ILPLDGGH
+370 VLPLDGGH

-387 RRQVARVRRKP
+387 RRQIARVRRKP

-428 ADIIKPMSFY
+428 ADIIKPIAF

>member
-1 MLTLLGILIFAIG
+1 MLNLLGILIFAVG

-21 HELGHMT
+21 HELGHMA

-45 PTLWSRIKGE
+45 PTLWSRKKGE
-55 TEYGIKA
+55 TEYGIKG

-77 NPKGPQDPEKL
+77 NPKGVQDREHL
-88 GRMGQMIES
+88 GRMGLMIED
-97 AREEV
+97 ARNEV
-102 LAEISPEDESRTFY
+102 LAEIAPEDEHRTFY

-159 DVIKCVPT
+159 EVIACVPT
-167 AANPNG
+167 SANPNG
-173 IPSTSGTCDDGV
+173 IASTSGTCNGGV
-185 ATPAAEIGLSAGD
+185 STPAAQIGLSAGD
-198 TLIAVND
+198 KLLSVNEV
-205 MEIATW
+205 EISTW
-211 DDLGT
+211 QDLGI
-216 ALADEAGNQ
+216 ALSDQAGNVVQ
-225 VDVTYLTSTGETIT
+225 VTYLTSTGETVT
-239 KSVEVAALESEVF
+239 KNVEVAALESPVIN
-252 DDSGQATGEVS
+252 DSGDATGEF
-263 TRGFLGVM
+263 TIRGFLGVS
-271 PSFDLVQAP
+271 PSFDLVQSP
-280 VSEVPGFM
+280 ISEVPGFM
-288 ASVTSASIGA
+288 TSVTASSIAA
-298 LFEFPARVFGLAGE
+298 LFEFPARVFGLAGD
-312 LFTDAPRDPEGPV
+312 LFTEAPRDPEGPV
-325 SVVGIGR
+325 SVIGIGR
-332 ISGQITSSEDVPAIY
+332 ISGEIASSESVPAIY

-370 ILPLDGGH
+370 VLPLDGGH

-387 RRQVARVRRKP
+387 RRQIARVRRKP

-428 ADIIKPMSFY
+428 ADIIKPIAF

>member
-1 MLTLLGILIFAIG
+1 MLTVLGISIFAIG
-14 LLASIAL
+14 LLLSIAL
-21 HELGHMT
+21 HELGHMA

-45 PTLWSRIKGE
+45 PTLWSKVKGE
-55 TEYGIKA
+55 TEYGIKG

-77 NPKGPQDPEKL
+77 NPNGVQDREHL
-88 GRMGQMIES
+88 GRMGLMIES

-102 LAEISPEDESRTFY
+102 LAEISPEDEPRTFY

-148 IGRPEVTTTVS
+148 IGRPAVTTTVS
-159 DVIKCVPT
+159 EVVACVPT
-167 AANPNG
+167 SANPNG
-173 IPSTSGTCDDGV
+173 IASTSGACEGG
-185 ATPAAEIGLSAGD
+185 ASTPASEIGLTTGD
-198 TLIAVND
+198 QLLAVNG
-205 MEIATW
+205 MQIATW
-211 DDLGT
+211 EDLGI
-216 ALADEAGNQ
+216 ALSDQAGSV
-225 VDVTYLTSTGETIT
+225 VDVTYLTSAGETIT
-239 KSVEVAALESEVF
+239 KSVSVAALETPVF
-252 DDSGQATGEVS
+252 NESGEATGEVTS
-263 TRGFLGVM
+263 RGFLGVS
-271 PSFDLVQAP
+271 PSFDLVQSP
-280 VSEVPGFM
+280 VSEVPEFM
-288 ASVTSASIGA
+288 VSITATSISA
-298 LFEFPARVFGLAGE
+298 LLEFPNRVFELAGD
-312 LFTDAPRDPEGPV
+312 LFTEAPRDLEGPV

-332 ISGQITSSEDVPAIY
+332 ISGQIASSEEVPTIY
-347 KVGDLITLL
+347 KAGDLITLL

-370 ILPLDGGH
+370 VLPLDGGH

-403 DTAKMLPVAYVMSLV
+403 DTAKMLPVAYAMSLV

-428 ADIIKPMSFY
+428 ADIIKPMAF

>member
-14 LLASIAL
+14 LLLSIAL
-21 HELGHMT
+21 HELGHMA

-45 PTLWSRIKGE
+45 PTLWSKVKGE
-55 TEYGIKA
+55 TEYGLKG

-77 NPKGPQDPEKL
+77 NPKGVQDPEKL
-88 GRMGQMIES
+88 GRMGQMIEA

-102 LAEISPEDESRTFY
+102 LAEISPEDEPRTFY

-148 IGRPEVTTTVS
+148 IGRPVVSTTVS
-159 DVIKCVPT
+159 DVVACVPT
-167 AANPNG
+167 SANPNG
-173 IPSTSGTCDDGV
+173 IASTSGTCEGGES
-185 ATPAAEIGLSAGD
+185 TPASEIGLAPGDKLLTVNGVEISAW
-198 TLIAVND
+198 
-205 MEIATW
+205 E
-211 DDLGT
+211 DLGT
-216 ALADEAGNQ
+216 ALSDQAGNV
-225 VDVTYLTSTGETIT
+225 VDVTYLTSSGETIT
-239 KSVEVAALESEVF
+239 KNVEVAALESPVF
-252 DDSGQATGEVS
+252 GDNGDATGEF
-263 TRGFLGVM
+263 TIRGFLGVT
-271 PSFDLVQAP
+271 PSFELEQSP

-288 ASVTSASIGA
+288 ATVTASSIAA
-298 LFEFPARVFGLAGE
+298 LMEFPARVFGLAGD
-312 LFTDAPRDPEGPV
+312 LFTEAPRDPEGPV

-332 ISGQITSSEDVPAIY
+332 ISGQIASSEEVPTIY
-347 KVGDLITLL
+347 KAGDLITLL

-387 RRQVARVRRKP
+387 RRQIARVRRKP

-403 DTAKMLPVAYVMSLV
+403 DTAKMLPVAYAMSLV

-428 ADIIKPMSFY
+428 ADIIKPIVF

>member
-1 MLTLLGILIFAIG
+1 MLTLLGILIFAVG

-21 HELGHMT
+21 HELGHMV

-45 PTLWSRIKGE
+45 PTLWSRTKGD
-55 TEYGIKA
+55 TEYGIKG

-77 NPKGPQDPEKL
+77 NPKGVQDREHL
-88 GRMGQMIES
+88 GRIGLMIET

-102 LAEISPEDESRTFY
+102 LSEISPEDEPRTFY

-148 IGRPEVTTTVS
+148 IGRPVVTTTVS
-159 DVIKCVPT
+159 EVVVCVPT
-167 AANPNG
+167 SANPNG
-173 IPSTSGTCDDGV
+173 IASTSGTCDGGV
-185 ATPAAEIGLSAGD
+185 STPASEIGLTAGD
-198 TLIAVND
+198 KLLVVND
-205 MEIATW
+205 LEIASW
-211 DDLGT
+211 EDLGT
-216 ALADEAGNQ
+216 ALGDQAGKVVQ
-225 VDVTYLTSTGETIT
+225 VTYLTSAGATVT
-239 KSVEVAALESEVF
+239 KSVKVAAIESEVF
-252 DDSGQATGEVS
+252 TDTGEPTGEFS
-263 TRGFLGVM
+263 TRGFLGVS
-271 PSFDLVQAP
+271 PSFALEHSP
-280 VSEVPGFM
+280 VSDVPGFM
-288 ASVTSASIGA
+288 TSVTASSISA
-298 LFEFPARVFGLAGE
+298 LFEFPARVFGLVGE
-312 LFTDAPRDPEGPV
+312 LFTDSPRDPEGPV

-332 ISGQITSSEDVPAIY
+332 ISGQITSSEAVPTIY

-370 ILPLDGGH
+370 VLPLDGGH

-387 RRQVARVRRKP
+387 RRQIARIRRKP
-398 LPGPV
+398 IPGPV
-403 DTAKMLPVAYVMSLV
+403 DTAKMLPVAYAMSLV

-428 ADIIKPMSFY
+428 ADIIKPMSF

>member
-21 HELGHMT
+21 HELGHMA

-45 PTLWSRIKGE
+45 PTLWSRVKGE
-55 TEYGIKA
+55 TEYGLKG

-77 NPKGPQDPEKL
+77 NPKGVQDPETL
-88 GRMGQMIES
+88 GRMGQLIEA

-102 LAEISPEDESRTFY
+102 LAEIKPEDEPRTFY

-148 IGRPEVTTTVS
+148 IGRPVVTTTVS
-159 DVIKCVPT
+159 DVVACVPT
-167 AANPNG
+167 SANPNG
-173 IPSTSGTCDDGV
+173 IASTNGECEGGV
-185 ATPAAEIGLSAGD
+185 STPASEIGLTAGD
-198 TLIAVND
+198 KLLSVNGV
-205 MEIATW
+205 EISAW
-211 DDLGT
+211 EDLGT
-216 ALADEAGNQ
+216 VLRDEAGN
-225 VDVTYLTSTGETIT
+225 VVEVTYLSSTGETVT
-239 KSVEVAALESEVF
+239 KNVEVAALESSVF
-252 DDSGQATGEVS
+252 NDSGEATGEF
-263 TRGFLGVM
+263 TIRGFLGVS
-271 PSFDLVQAP
+271 PSFELEQSP

-288 ASVTSASIGA
+288 ATVTASSIAA
-298 LFEFPARVFGLAGE
+298 LMEFPARIFGLAGD
-312 LFTDAPRDPEGPV
+312 LFTEAPRDREGPV
-325 SVVGIGR
+325 SVIGIGR
-332 ISGQITSSEDVPAIY
+332 ISGEIASSAEVPTIY
-347 KVGDLITLL
+347 KAGDLITLL

-370 ILPLDGGH
+370 VLPLDGGH

-403 DTAKMLPVAYVMSLV
+403 DTAKMLPVAYAMSLV

-428 ADIIKPMSFY
+428 ADIIKPIAF

>member
-14 LLASIAL
+14 LLLSIAL
-21 HELGHMT
+21 HELGHMA

-45 PTLWSRIKGE
+45 PTLWSKVKGE
-55 TEYGIKA
+55 TEYGLKG

-77 NPKGPQDPEKL
+77 NPKGVQDPEKL

-102 LAEISPEDESRTFY
+102 LAEISPEDEPRTFY

-148 IGRPEVTTTVS
+148 IGRPVVSTTVS
-159 DVIKCVPT
+159 DVVACVPT
-167 AANPNG
+167 SANPNG
-173 IPSTSGTCDDGV
+173 IASTSGTCEGGES
-185 ATPAAEIGLSAGD
+185 TPASEIGLAPGDKLLTVNGVEISAW
-198 TLIAVND
+198 
-205 MEIATW
+205 E
-211 DDLGT
+211 DLGT
-216 ALADEAGNQ
+216 ALGDQAGNV
-225 VDVTYLTSTGETIT
+225 VDVTYLTSSGETIT
-239 KSVEVAALESEVF
+239 KNVEVAALESPVF
-252 DDSGQATGEVS
+252 GDNGDATGEF
-263 TRGFLGVM
+263 TIRGFLGVT
-271 PSFDLVQAP
+271 PSFELEQSP

-288 ASVTSASIGA
+288 ATVTASSIAA
-298 LFEFPARVFGLAGE
+298 LMEFPARVFGLAGD
-312 LFTDAPRDPEGPV
+312 LFTEAPRDPEGPV

-332 ISGQITSSEDVPAIY
+332 ISGQIASSEEVPTIY
-347 KVGDLITLL
+347 KAGDLITLL

-387 RRQVARVRRKP
+387 RRQIARVRRKP

-403 DTAKMLPVAYVMSLV
+403 DTAKMLPVAYAMSLV

-428 ADIIKPMSFY
+428 ADIIKPIVF